1 MRGIMTAR
9 TKEITV
15 LPFESVSQIQ
25 IEKAHIA
32 ETARKNKMIKA
43 EDAEQLIELLRTESN
58 VL

>member
-1 MRGIMTAR
+1 MTAR

-43 EDAEQLIELLRTESN
+43 EDAEQLIELLRTETN